1 MNLEE
6 VGIGLVILGVVGG
19 LGFWAVN
26 GISKIPSPAQ
36 LQADARAAA
45 WTEACHDEAR
55 LLATTAGSPDKFEC
69 PNKLHR
75 MRVQVAS
82 KATNE
87 EAAALVFCECQRPE
101 LAGK

>member
-1 MNLEE
+1 MSRVELLIAATIILAMAG
-6 VGIGLVILGVVGG
+6 VAVLGVRSLPHIETGDERV
-19 LGFWAVN
+19 
-26 GISKIPSPAQ
+26 
-36 LQADARAAA
+36 ARERAGR
-45 WTEACHDEAR
+45 WTEPCHDQSS
-55 LLATTAGSPDKFEC
+55 LLATTAGSPDNFEC